1 MQTKV
6 KKQATKNVA
15 ETKVTKV
22 QTSKNVVTRVNN
34 VVTEKKEVKQVTFI
48 DSFHNYSNK
57 QQTRETKSYHKNV
70 PPVGYW
76 AGEN

>member
-15 ETKVTKV
+15 TKQATKV
-22 QTSKNVVTRVNN
+22 QSTKNVVTKVNELIN
-34 VVTEKKEVKQVTFI
+34 ENKQAKQVTFI

>member
-6 KKQATKNVA
+6 KKQAAKNVA
-15 ETKVTKV
+15 VKQATKVK
-22 QTSKNVVTRVNN
+22 TSKNVVTRVNN
-34 VVTEKKEVKQVTFI
+34 VVTENKKVSEVTFI

-57 QQTRETKSYHKNV
+57 QQTRESRNYHKNV
-70 PPVGYW
+70 PPIGYW

>member
-22 QTSKNVVTRVNN
+22 QSSKNVVKQVNN
-34 VVTEKKEVKQVTFI
+34 LLNENKQAKQVTFI

-57 QQTRETKSYHKNV
+57 QQTRESRNYHKNV